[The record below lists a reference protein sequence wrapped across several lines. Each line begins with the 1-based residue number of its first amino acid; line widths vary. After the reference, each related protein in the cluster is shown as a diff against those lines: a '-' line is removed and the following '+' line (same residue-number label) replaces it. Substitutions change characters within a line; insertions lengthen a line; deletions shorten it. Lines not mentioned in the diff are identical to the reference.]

1 MITKPK
7 LVMASANP
15 GKLRELNMLLGGM
28 YDVISMSGL
37 GLDLDIEENGETF
50 EENALLKARALND
63 ASGLAAIADDSG
75 LEVYALGNR
84 PGVRSARYAGAHGD
98 DEANNALLLEEM
110 KDIDDRGARYVC
122 AIAMCCPGKPP
133 LIARACCEGEILR
146 ERRGTGGFG
155 YDPLFYSHD
164 LRKTFAEADLNEK
177 NAISHR
183 AKAIK
188 KLLGMLS

>member
-1 MITKPK
+1 MIKQK

-15 GKLRELNMLLGGM
+15 GKLRELDTLLGDI
-28 YDVISMSGL
+28 YEVISMSEL
-37 GLDLDIEENGETF
+37 GFDLDIEENGDTF
-50 EENALLKARALND
+50 EENALIKARVLCA

-84 PGVRSARYAGAHGD
+84 PGVRSARYAGIHGD
-98 DEANNALLLEEM
+98 DEANNRLLLKEM
-110 KDIDDRGARYVC
+110 KDVDDRGARYVC
-122 AIAMCCPGKPP
+122 AIAFCRPGRPP
-133 LIARACCEGEILR
+133 LVARACCEGDILR

-164 LRKTFAEADLNEK
+164 LRKTFAEADPDEK

-188 KLLGMLS
+188 KLLEMLS